1 MAKRNRIDRK
11 QLQILIDTSEG
22 VDQLGYLQEQ
32 YKRLAQEAKTT
43 ESAMTARAVER
54 QMTVLRDRIQ
64 DVREELGLQGMT
76 VNQLRQYYRD
86 LDRESKTSTGAIQKK
101 AKLEKEAVMNQID
114 SMNEGMSRRERQE
127 KALNDEL
134 QRSLKANKLTALS
147 LDQLKLHHRNLTEQI
162 EKSSNFESA
171 ANRKRIAQARE
182 VDQLITSRRNTI
194 SGAGGLFG
202 QIKAAFPSALAGAVG
217 GLTVGMFDQMLSQI
231 KRLADDGLEYIQK
244 KARSV
249 SEIQNILLVD
259 EKKAKEVYERLSKIN
274 TETSRDQLKELVL
287 VAGDLNV
294 ATDDVQD
301 FVEAADKLEIVFK
314 RDFEGV
320 GNASTEIAK
329 LKDTFA
335 ETKELEIQEAFARIG
350 SALKVLN
357 DEGPATTKGMTEF
370 LARIGQLPD
379 AFKPAIQDTAALAA
393 VFEEANIS
401 AQISSG
407 GITNVL
413 LTASKYGGEF
423 GEMFGMAKDEFLS
436 WMSSDPIGFL
446 TTFAK
451 GLKDMDESQIGEVF
465 KSLHIESQESVK
477 TLGTLS
483 NNLDKF
489 YQKQSVAAKAFKD
502 ASRIDEIF
510 TVFNNDDRGEV
521 ERAKKKIGLF
531 FRGIRES
538 FGRTMEGI
546 LIDMAGG
553 YQAINQKTDEQF
565 RLLQVKAQRYV
576 VSSGRAPNL
585 PAGQQNFSNYGLG
598 AELDPDQ
605 LAQYLKDNPD
615 EAVKKPTFKPTGSGE
630 SEADRKFKREQ
641 ERLEQLSKARVENEA
656 RTLQDIYRMNIQAI
670 EDELLQKELLIRN
683 DLEKE
688 AESRR
693 KLIEERKYD
702 IDDFNTWHAAA
713 SRDIERQITE
723 IKTEAAEKTAKEKQ
737 LIEERVQRMTL
748 ETALQIA
755 EDGNDKE
762 AILAAQHALR
772 KYQFDIDYVKATADE
787 KTAIYERY
795 LADIARMDANYLA
808 EKRADDKDSAD
819 WWYEYFKEQRAK
831 EEADERQGEQDRLQ
845 LFEQR
850 LDFAGTIADGVSGVY
865 ANSLRQQE
873 NDLRVSLQAQFDQLT
888 EQKAKGFLS
897 EEAYQLAK
905 LNLEKKSDREIAEI
919 KRKQAI
925 ADKAAALIQIAI
937 NTAIAASKA
946 ASQTG
951 VGAALAV
958 PLVIAGGAAQ
968 AAVVAS
974 QPIPSFYAGGNTGP
988 AFGNVDPLGG
998 KMAIVHPNEEIIPAA
1013 VTQTPAFA
1021 AIKPMID
1028 SISPS
1033 SAPASGGDQTPGNT
1047 VNVEFG
1053 DLPATLADLKKTN
1066 EMLMKRLENLTVGMR
1081 GSDWRRFHE
1090 DYTDYLKQN
1099 ENALID
1105 E

>member
-76 VNQLRQYYRD
+76 VNQLRQYYRE

-101 AKLEKEAVMNQID
+101 AKLEKEAVLNQID

-134 QRSLKANKLTALS
+134 QRSLKANKLTGLS

-162 EKSSNFESA
+162 EKSTNFESA

-194 SGAGGLFG
+194 TGAGGLFG

-259 EKKAKEVYERLSKIN
+259 EKKANEVYERLSKIN

-294 ATDDVQD
+294 ATDDVQA

-553 YQAINQKTDEQF
+553 YEAINQKTDEQI
-565 RLLQVKAQRYV
+565 RLLQEKAQRYV
-576 VSSGRAPNL
+576 VSSGRAPVILN
-585 PAGQQNFSNYGLG
+585 GQSAFNNYGAGTDLNKG
-598 AELDPDQ
+598 LSEFG
-605 LAQYLKDNPD
+605 
-615 EAVKKPTFKPTGSGE
+615 VKPEFKPTGSGE
-630 SEADRKFKREQ
+630 SEADRKLKREQ
-641 ERLEQLSKARVENEA
+641 EKLEQLAKARVENEA

-693 KLIEERKYD
+693 KLIEEGKYD
-702 IDDFNTWHAAA
+702 VEDFNTWHAAA
-713 SRDIERQITE
+713 SRDVERQITD
-723 IKTEAAEKTAKEKQ
+723 IKTEAADKSAKEKQ
-737 LIEERVQRMTL
+737 AIEEKVRRMTL
-748 ETALQIA
+748 ETALQLA
-755 EDGNDKE
+755 EDSKDQE
-762 AILAAQHALR
+762 AILSAEYALR
-772 KYQFDIDYVKATADE
+772 KHQFEVDYAKATAAE
-787 KTAIYERY
+787 KTAIYNKY
-795 LADIARMDANYLA
+795 LADLSRMDANYQA
-808 EKRADDKDSAD
+808 G
-819 WWYEYFKEQRAK
+819 KEQAETKYQDFWKGVIKAVKEQKKK
-831 EEADERQGEQDRLQ
+831 EEDEELERKRTKSENQLQ
-845 LFEQR
+845 I
-850 LDFAGTIADGVSGVY
+850 ASSVADGIAGIY
-865 ANSLRQQE
+865 RNSLDKQE

-988 AFGNVDPLGG
+988 AFGNADPLGG

-1099 ENALID
+1099 ENALIN

>member
-76 VNQLRQYYRD
+76 VNQLRQYYRE

-101 AKLEKEAVMNQID
+101 AKLEKEAVLNQID

-134 QRSLKANKLTALS
+134 QRSLKANKLTGLS

-162 EKSSNFESA
+162 EKSTNFESA

-194 SGAGGLFG
+194 TGAGGLFG

-259 EKKAKEVYERLSKIN
+259 EKKANEVYERLSKIN

-294 ATDDVQD
+294 ATDDVQA

-553 YQAINQKTDEQF
+553 YEAINQKTDEQI
-565 RLLQVKAQRYV
+565 RLLQEKAQRYV
-576 VSSGRAPNL
+576 VSSGRAPVILN
-585 PAGQQNFSNYGLG
+585 GQSAFNNYGAGTDLNKG
-598 AELDPDQ
+598 LSEFG
-605 LAQYLKDNPD
+605 
-615 EAVKKPTFKPTGSGE
+615 VKPEFKPTGSGE
-630 SEADRKFKREQ
+630 SEADRKLKREQ
-641 ERLEQLSKARVENEA
+641 EKLEQLAKARVENEA

-693 KLIEERKYD
+693 KLIEEGKYD
-702 IDDFNTWHAAA
+702 VADFNTWHAAA
-713 SRDIERQITE
+713 SRDVERQITD
-723 IKTEAAEKTAKEKQ
+723 IKTEAADKSAKEKQ
-737 LIEERVQRMTL
+737 AIEEKVRRMTL
-748 ETALQIA
+748 ETTLQIA

-772 KYQFDIDYVKATADE
+772 KYQFDIDYAKASADE

-831 EEADERQGEQDRLQ
+831 EQADERQGEQDRLQ

-873 NDLRVSLQAQFDQLT
+873 NDLRVSLQSQFDQLT

-1013 VTQTPAFA
+1013 VTETPAFA

-1066 EMLMKRLENLTVGMR
+1066 EMLMNRLENLTVGMR

-1090 DYTDYLKQN
+1090 DYTDFLKQN
-1099 ENALID
+1099 ENALIN